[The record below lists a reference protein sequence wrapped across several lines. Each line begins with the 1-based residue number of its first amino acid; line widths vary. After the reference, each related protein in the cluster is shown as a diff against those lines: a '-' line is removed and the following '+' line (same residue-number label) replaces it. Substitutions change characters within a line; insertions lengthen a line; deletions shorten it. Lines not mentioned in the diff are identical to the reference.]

1 MNIKDYNKT
10 NVNDFVK
17 KAQDNNFSQEE
28 KQAMDELK
36 WQYGD
41 QIEELI
47 GKFQNMSEAELI
59 TEVFKIINEKKRN
72 GTFDPNEIEKLAEMI
87 KPLLNE
93 EQRQKMEQLINLIK

>member
-36 WQYGD
+36 GQYGD

-72 GTFDPNEIEKLAEMI
+72 GTFDPNEIDKLAEMI

-93 EQRQKMEQLINLIK
+93 KQRQKMEQLINLIK